1 MTTLTVRKTGILAL
15 ALALTLSLSG
25 VYFSNVAAQGAKSQL
40 LQSFQELFERSEK
53 EKKGL
58 NIYVRGQAIGAV
70 FVRLIGAEAIEV
82 RNQTYGRI
90 IIRLDSIDAVAI
102 N

>member
-1 MTTLTVRKTGILAL
+1 MTMRHSICIATIVAL
-15 ALALTLSLSG
+15 LTLAG
-25 VYFSNVAAQGAKSQL
+25 VHVPRVAAQDAKSLSQAY
-40 LQSFQELFERSEK
+40 QELFERSAK

-58 NIYVRGQAIGAV
+58 NIYVRGQTIGAV
-70 FVRLIGAEAIEV
+70 FVRMIGNDAIEV

-90 IIRLDSIDAVAI
+90 VIRLDSIDAVAI

>member
-1 MTTLTVRKTGILAL
+1 MKTSTPRKGGLTALAL
-15 ALALTLSLSG
+15 ALALLASG
-25 VYFSNVAAQGAKSQL
+25 YDISSVSAQDAKSL
-40 LQSFQELFERSEK
+40 LQGYQELFDRSLK

-58 NIYVRGQAIGAV
+58 NFYVKGQTIGAV
-70 FVRLIGAEAIEV
+70 FVKMVGSDAVEV
-82 RNQTYGRI
+82 RNQAYGRI

>member
-1 MTTLTVRKTGILAL
+1 MANVTLRKLALLAL
-15 ALALTLSLSG
+15 ALALMLSASG
-25 VYFSNVAAQGAKSQL
+25 VYFSSVSAQAKSQI
-40 LQSFQELFERSEK
+40 LQSYQELFERSEK

-58 NIYVRGQAIGAV
+58 NIYVKGQTIGAV
-70 FVRLIGAEAIEV
+70 FVKLIGTEAIEV